1 MSPPSPPH
9 TLEATPSS
17 ALCGEA
23 LSAPTTSTPG
33 SSVVG
38 TGTDNPIGSSW
49 PVHFQPLPLA
59 LLSQSK
65 GRMDASLVNSLHRT
79 SSIQGLLGQHL
90 SSSQLSF
97 SSSLALPPAERFFS
111 GSLQDNPS
119 HRASQRGLGLALGQ
133 GSRLPYVGLYSK
145 WSLSGKKG
153 FNTSS
158 SGRGWRAISERLHS
172 GEETSSQSS
181 AIWTFFMSY
190 SVRNRKK

>member
-23 LSAPTTSTPG
+23 LSAHTTSTPG

-38 TGTDNPIGSSW
+38 TGFRKS
-49 PVHFQPLPLA
+49 VVLA
-59 LLSQSK
+59 ATADGISK
-65 GRMDASLVNSLHRT
+65 TLIVV
-79 SSIQGLLGQHL
+79 GLLGQHL

-97 SSSLALPPAERFFS
+97 SSSVALPPAERFFS

-133 GSRLPYVGLYSK
+133 GSSLPYVDLYSK

-172 GEETSSQSS
+172 GEEISSQSS